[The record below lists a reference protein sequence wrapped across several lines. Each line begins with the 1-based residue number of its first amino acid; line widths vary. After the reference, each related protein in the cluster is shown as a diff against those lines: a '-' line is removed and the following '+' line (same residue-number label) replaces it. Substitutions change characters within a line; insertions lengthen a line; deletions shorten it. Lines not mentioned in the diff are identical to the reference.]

1 MPGKHSN
8 RGAKRAREA
17 REALGIEPAPPLA
30 DLLTT
35 VESGA
40 GVPVVVRP
48 MPDDVAGA
56 FWHDG
61 DRRLIHVNGT
71 QVHVRQRFTLAHE
84 LGHAWCGH
92 EGHVPV
98 DTITTISGRATNP
111 IEIEANSFAA
121 EFLVPRAGLEEVIA
135 AEPDLDVLVKVAA
148 HYRVSAPMALIR
160 FETCALVSEDR
171 ARRLKEEIDDNHHL
185 DRKAELKL
193 DVPRDR
199 LAKISDLPYLSPALA
214 GSGLAA
220 TLGGGASVAQVSH
233 VAGVPEDQLAPAI
246 EGLSAPRRR

>member
-1 MPGKHSN
+1 MPSKHSN

-35 VESGA
+35 VERTA
-40 GVPVVVRP
+40 GVPVMVRP

-56 FWHDG
+56 YWHDG

-84 LGHAWCGH
+84 LGHVWCGH
-92 EGHVPV
+92 DGHVPV
-98 DTITTISGRATNP
+98 DTITTISGRPTNP

-121 EFLVPRAGLEEVIA
+121 EFLVPRAGLEDVITT
-135 AEPDLDVLVKVAA
+135 EPDLDVLVKVAA

-171 ARRLKEEIDDNHHL
+171 AARLREEIDEGHHL
-185 DRKAELKL
+185 GRRDQLKL
-193 DVPRDR
+193 DVPGDR
-199 LAKISDLPYLSPALA
+199 LARIRNLPYLSPALS
-214 GSGLAA
+214 GSALAA
-220 TLGGGASVAQVSH
+220 ALGGGASVDQVSH
-233 VAGVPEDQLAPAI
+233 AAGVREEHLAPAI
-246 EGLSAPRRR
+246 EGLSAPKRR